1 MQHLNILNSI
11 APKTMVTEVV
21 NEFDEATKFK
31 EAKAEMQR
39 LGFSY
44 YNEYLD
50 YLEFKR
56 LQEERKKSL

>member
-1 MQHLNILNSI
+1 MIQMKDLR
-11 APKTMVTEVV
+11 MVTKTV
-21 NEFDEATKFK
+21 NELDEATKFR

-39 LGFSY
+39 LGFSD

-56 LQEERKKSL
+56 LKEIRKAPR